1 MYNKFQQ
8 VYDYYGRV
16 FRKIQLD
23 TGTPP
28 KNTVRCF
35 LTRKEK
41 VKSMEDRY
49 LHKGK
54 KSEARLRELRGGEN
68 G

>member
-1 MYNKFQQ
+1 
-8 VYDYYGRV
+8 
-16 FRKIQLD
+16 
-23 TGTPP
+23 
-28 KNTVRCF
+28 
-35 LTRKEK
+35 
-41 VKSMEDRY
+41 MEDRY